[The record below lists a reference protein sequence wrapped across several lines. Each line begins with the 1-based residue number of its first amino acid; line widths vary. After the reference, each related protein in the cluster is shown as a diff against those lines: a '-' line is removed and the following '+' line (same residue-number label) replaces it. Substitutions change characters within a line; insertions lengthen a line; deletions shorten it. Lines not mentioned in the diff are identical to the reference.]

1 MGCCPGEDRLASARL
16 GVPLLALGHQ
26 EPELLGLP
34 LEQLVLLRLAL
45 EPPVR
50 QELLLQA
57 WPPDAGLGLQ
67 LLAWRQLALEQ
78 PALGDLGSVQRRSLR
93 RQALLRRRW
102 NLGMHRAACALLEA
116 QRLRTPSERTRP
128 CPAVW
133 SMLLSK

>member
-34 LEQLVLLRLAL
+34 LEQLVLLRQAL

-57 WPPDAGLGLQ
+57 WQPDAGLGLQ
-67 LLAWRQLALEQ
+67 LLALEQ

-133 SMLLSK
+133 SRLLSK